1 VVIFV
6 QNNEVPH
13 IASYETHQ
21 RPQEIS
27 IVIPKRLLQQYLPFP
42 DFGDRHASPRFHFTW
57 RRGGGVAACGI
68 CTAAWANAGDRGKQV
83 MAAVHESPFLAE
95 PDLSVQPDDVSFRG

>member
-27 IVIPKRLLQQYLPFP
+27 IVIPKRLLQQYLPNP
-42 DFGDRHASPRFHFTW
+42 EVARIRSPLWARLFRTSRFVTCPAISQKFAHQRKSRL
-57 RRGGGVAACGI
+57 RRKLSNI
-68 CTAAWANAGDRGKQV
+68 LLRLIWAGSLVVISD
-83 MAAVHESPFLAE
+83 
-95 PDLSVQPDDVSFRG
+95 